1 MYAPETIIRVEKV
14 TKSFGPRRALHEVSL
29 AVQSGEKMVITGPS
43 GAGKST
49 LLRSINGLEAIDS
62 GRIVV
67 NGWDVTDRHN
77 DMNRIRMEMGMVFG
91 SPNLFPHKKV
101 LENLT
106 LAPEKLR
113 GTPQKEAE
121 GEGLR
126 LLAKVGLAN
135 KALFYPAQLSGGEQ
149 QRVAIARALAM
160 HPKVMLFDDPT
171 SALHP
176 AMSAEVLEV
185 MANLAREGMAMVVVS
200 HEMGF
205 ALEVADR
212 LVVMDRG
219 EVLEMGHPAGLIGN
233 PGCPRTRKF
242 LAQIL

>member
-1 MYAPETIIRVEKV
+1 MYAPETIIRMEKV
-14 TKSFGPRRALHEVSL
+14 TKFFGPRRALHEVSL
-29 AVQSGEKMVITGPS
+29 AVQSGEKLVITGPS

-49 LLRSINGLEAIDS
+49 LLRCINGLEAIDT

-67 NGWDVTDRHN
+67 NGWDVTDGHN
-77 DMNRIRMEMGMVFG
+77 DLNRIRMEIGMVFG
-91 SPNLFPHKKV
+91 SPNLFPHKRV

-113 GTPQKEAE
+113 GVAQKEAE

-126 LLAKVGLAN
+126 LLAKVGLPD
-135 KALFYPAQLSGGEQ
+135 KALLCPAQLSGGEQ

-160 HPKVMLFDDPT
+160 HPRVILFDDPT

-176 AMSAEVLEV
+176 AMSGEVLEV
-185 MANLAREGMAMVVVS
+185 MANLAREGMAMVVVT

-212 LVVMDRG
+212 LVVMDHG
-219 EVLEMGHPAGLIGN
+219 EILEIGHPAGLIAN
-233 PGCPRTRKF
+233 PGCPRTKQF